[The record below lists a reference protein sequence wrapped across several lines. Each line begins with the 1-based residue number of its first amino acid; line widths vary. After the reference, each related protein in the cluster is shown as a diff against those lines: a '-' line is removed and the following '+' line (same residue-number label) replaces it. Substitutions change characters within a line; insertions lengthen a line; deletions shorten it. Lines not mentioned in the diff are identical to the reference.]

1 MSSTTVRVIALFQA
15 KKGKEEELKELLAG
29 LTGPTRAEAGCIRY
43 ELIQQNDDPASL
55 AMVEEW
61 QSPETLGAHSKSEHL
76 AQARG
81 AMADLLAA
89 PPDIRLY
96 TLVA

>member
-1 MSSTTVRVIALFQA
+1 MSSIRVIALFTA
-15 KKGKEEELKELLAG
+15 KPGREAELINLLSG
-29 LTGPTRAEAGCIRY
+29 LTGPTRAEEGCISY
-43 ELIQQNDDPASL
+43 ELIQKNDDPTSL

-61 QSPETLGAHSKSEHL
+61 ASPETLGAHSKSEHL
-76 AQARG
+76 LNARG

-96 TLVA
+96 TRVA

>member
-1 MSSTTVRVIALFQA
+1 MPSVRVIALFQA
-15 KKGKEEELKELLAG
+15 KPGREAELINLLSG
-29 LTGPTRAEAGCIRY
+29 LTGPTRAEEGCISY
-43 ELIQQNDDPASL
+43 ELLQKNDDPTSL

-61 QSPETLGAHSKSEHL
+61 AGPEALRAHSKSEHL
-76 AQARG
+76 LKAQG
-81 AMADLLAA
+81 AVADLVAA

>member
-1 MSSTTVRVIALFQA
+1 MPSIRVIALFAA
-15 KKGKEEELKELLAG
+15 KPGREAELINLLSG
-29 LTGPTRAEAGCIRY
+29 LTGPTRAEKGCISY
-43 ELIQQNDDPASL
+43 ELIQKNDDPTSL

-61 QSPETLGAHSKSEHL
+61 ASPETLGVHSKSDHL
-76 AQARG
+76 KKARG

-96 TLVA
+96 TKVA